1 MVDLGF
7 ELFRNTTELLG
18 TDHFRNSVATGYTQ
32 SA

>member
-18 TDHFRNSVATGYTQ
+18 ADHFRNSLSTGYTE